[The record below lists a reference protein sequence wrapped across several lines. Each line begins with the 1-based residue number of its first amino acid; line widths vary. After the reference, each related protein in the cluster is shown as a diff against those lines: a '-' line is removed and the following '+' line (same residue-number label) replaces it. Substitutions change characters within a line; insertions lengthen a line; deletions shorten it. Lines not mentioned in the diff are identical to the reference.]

1 MKVILLQLIKF
12 YKRFLSPLFPASCRF
27 HPTCSDYAA
36 SAIKEWGAARGS
48 LLAAKRLFKC
58 HPFHPGG
65 FDSVPVNLKKS
76 IK

>member
-12 YKRFLSPLFPASCRF
+12 YKRFFSPLFPASCRF

-36 SAIKEWGAARGS
+36 SAIKEWGAAKGS
-48 LLAAKRLFKC
+48 LLAAKRLIKC

-65 FDSVPVNLKKS
+65 FDSVPVNIKKS

>member
-12 YKRFLSPLFPASCRF
+12 YKRFFSPLFPASCRF

-48 LLAAKRLFKC
+48 LLAAKRLTKC

-65 FDSVPVNLKKS
+65 FDSVPVNMKKS

>member
-36 SAIKEWGAARGS
+36 SAIEEWGAARGS
-48 LLAAKRLFKC
+48 LLAAKRLIKC

>member
-1 MKVILLQLIKF
+1 MEVILLQLIKF

-48 LLAAKRLFKC
+48 LLAAKRLIRC

-65 FDSVPVNLKKS
+65 FDSVPVNLEKS